1 MDKTNEI
8 HIGKIIES
16 IMREQGRTNKW
27 LAERICVCP
36 PAISKI
42 YKKQS
47 IDANQIL
54 LISQALNVDLFHYY
68 SELLNLPNISK

>member
-1 MDKTNEI
+1 MDRPNEI
-8 HIGKIIES
+8 HIGKIIEN

-42 YKKQS
+42 YKKKS

-54 LISQALNVDLFHYY
+54 LISQALNVDLFQYY
-68 SELLNLPNISK
+68 SALLQQPNISK

>member
-1 MDKTNEI
+1 MDKPNEI

-27 LAERICVCP
+27 LAEHICVCP

-42 YKKQS
+42 YKKKS

-54 LISQALNVDLFHYY
+54 LISQALNVDLFR
-68 SELLNLPNISK
+68 N

>member
-54 LISQALNVDLFHYY
+54 LISQALNVDLFQYY
-68 SELLNLPNISK
+68 SALLKQHNISE